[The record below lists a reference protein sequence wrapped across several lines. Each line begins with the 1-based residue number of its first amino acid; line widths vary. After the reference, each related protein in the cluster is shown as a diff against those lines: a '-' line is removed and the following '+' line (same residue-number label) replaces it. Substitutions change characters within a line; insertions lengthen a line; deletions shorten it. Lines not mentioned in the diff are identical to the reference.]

1 MQGQRSAGN
10 SFTETVDLNQGF
22 VSNNTGMNQSTAWNS
37 MLSPVESW
45 LPNYMLSFAEGNYTC
60 TNAVSHSQGI
70 GDGMKIENGLS
81 YSFLVRLGSGP
92 SNIFLRDS
100 VNNGIGGNQVTDKP
114 LIMQSSSS
122 SRVSLNI
129 NLNAGGMGSSGDGG

>member
-60 TNAVSHSQGI
+60 TNA
-70 GDGMKIENGLS
+70 
-81 YSFLVRLGSGP
+81 
-92 SNIFLRDS
+92 
-100 VNNGIGGNQVTDKP
+100 
-114 LIMQSSSS
+114 SSSS